1 MRVAKI
7 VMWGCDYLQKTKPT
21 IYIGYQLKDGERIEH
36 LLIKKTENGLK
47 RIRLRAECDKCILGR
62 LIKSSKLVAMPV
74 IIGEKNKRKMIKF
87 IVLYNREIQKLL
99 TKHREQ
105 LVDVEIIS
113 IRRVML
119 TDRQREV
126 LVLAANG
133 TGTSP
138 TRIASKLN
146 ISRQAA
152 QKILYN
158 LVRKLAVI
166 VS

>member
-7 VMWGCDYLQKTKPT
+7 VMWGCDYLQKVSPT
-21 IYIGYQLKDGERIEH
+21 TYIGYQLKNSEKIEH
-36 LLIKKTENGLK
+36 LLIRKTDKGLK
-47 RIRLRAECDKCILGR
+47 RIRLRADCSRCILGK
-62 LIKSSKLVAMPV
+62 LIRTSKLVAMPV
-74 IIGEKNKRKMIKF
+74 IVGERKGKKIIKF
-87 IVLYNREIQKLL
+87 IVLYNREVRKLL
-99 TKHREQ
+99 ATHRDQ
-105 LVDVEIIS
+105 LVDIEITS
-113 IRRVML
+113 IRRVVL

-126 LVLAANG
+126 LMLAANG
-133 TGTSP
+133 VGTSP

-152 QKILYN
+152 QKIIHN